1 MTSSSRYER
10 FERIVVMALL
20 RTLIVL
26 SLGALSVA
34 VALAVGGAGPVTG

>member
-10 FERIVVMALL
+10 FERLVTMTLL

-34 VALAVGGAGPVTG
+34 VALAVSGTGPVTG